1 MVLFKTRPTVAIS
14 ISAGLAL
21 LILLVLGVWQVERL
35 FWKENLIAQREA
47 QASMAPIDFPV
58 DVAKIDPD
66 LSFRAVRAHGRFL
79 HDQEMYLMA
88 RTMQGSVG
96 YQVITPLE
104 QADGRIILV
113 NRGWVPD
120 DKRDPATRAQGQVA
134 GQVDVTG
141 VLQVARP
148 RHWAQPEND
157 PVKNQWFFVDP
168 QHMAEEAGGD
178 LASPYYLEADATP
191 NPGGWP
197 KGGQA
202 HVTLPNNHLQYAIT
216 WFSLA
221 VALVVIFIIY
231 HRRPALPKAD

>member
-1 MVLFKTRPTVAIS
+1 MAILKTRPTVAIS
-14 ISAGLAL
+14 VTAGLAL
-21 LILLVLGVWQVERL
+21 LVLLALCVWQVERL
-35 FWKENLIAQREA
+35 FWKENLIAEREA
-47 QASMAPIDFPV
+47 RASLAPVEFPV
-58 DVAKIDPD
+58 DVTKTDPD
-66 LSFRAVRAHGRFL
+66 LAFRAATAHGRFL

-120 DKRDPATRAQGQVA
+120 DKRDPATRAEGEVA

-141 VLQVARP
+141 VIQIARP

-157 PVKNQWFFVDP
+157 PLKNQWFYVDLP
-168 QHMAEEAGGD
+168 RMAEEAGGE
-178 LASPYYLEADATP
+178 LASPYYLEADDTP
-191 NPGGWP
+191 NPGGLP

-202 HVTLPNNHLQYAIT
+202 RVVLPNNHLQYAIT
-216 WFSLA
+216 WFCLA
-221 VALVVIFIIY
+221 VALVVIFIVY
-231 HRRPALPKAD
+231 HRRPPAS

>member
-1 MVLFKTRPTVAIS
+1 MAILKTRPTVAIS
-14 ISAGLAL
+14 VTAGLAL
-21 LILLVLGVWQVERL
+21 LVLLALCVWQVERL
-35 FWKENLIAQREA
+35 FWKENLIAEREA
-47 QASMAPIDFPV
+47 RASLAPVEFPV
-58 DVAKIDPD
+58 DVTKTDPD
-66 LSFRAVRAHGRFL
+66 LAFRAATAHGRFL

-120 DKRDPATRAQGQVA
+120 DKRDPATRAEGEVA

-141 VLQVARP
+141 VIQIARP

-157 PVKNQWFFVDP
+157 PLKNQWFYVDP
-168 QHMAEEAGGD
+168 PRMAEEAGGE
-178 LASPYYLEADATP
+178 LASPYYLEADDTP
-191 NPGGWP
+191 NPGGLP

-202 HVTLPNNHLQYAIT
+202 RVVLPNNHLQYAIT
-216 WFSLA
+216 WFCLA
-221 VALVVIFIIY
+221 VALVVIFIVY
-231 HRRPALPKAD
+231 HRRPPAS